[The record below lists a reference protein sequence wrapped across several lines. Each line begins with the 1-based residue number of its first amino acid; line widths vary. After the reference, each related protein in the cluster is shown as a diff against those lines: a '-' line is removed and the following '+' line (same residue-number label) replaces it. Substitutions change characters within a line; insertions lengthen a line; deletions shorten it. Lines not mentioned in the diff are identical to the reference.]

1 MGVVAQLVRALVC
14 GTRGRE
20 FNSPQSPKK
29 RDVVQLGRT
38 LALGARGRWFKS
50 SHLDT
55 LLQTVT
61 IILLFISNIIRNLY
75 CKLIKE
81 LYEF

>member
-1 MGVVAQLVRALVC
+1 MKQDGGKRVVD
-14 GTRGRE
+14 
-20 FNSPQSPKK
+20 QSSHSI
-29 RDVVQLGRT
+29 RDVVQSGRT
-38 LALGARGRWFKS
+38 LALGARGCWFKS

>member
-1 MGVVAQLVRALVC
+1 MKQNGGKRVAD
-14 GTRGRE
+14 
-20 FNSPQSPKK
+20 QSSHSI
-29 RDVVQLGRT
+29 RDVVQSGRT